1 MELPSVCVI
10 VKGKFTFT
18 PTLNVCRIPLLR
30 TIPVP
35 RELVF
40 STSPFILPA
49 MPIRKLYSRVKA
61 RHERKYISAPITG
74 EIVNSGSFT

>member
-18 PTLNVCRIPLLR
+18 PTLNVCRIPLH

-40 STSPFILPA
+40 YFSIHSSGNAHPEIILQGESKT
-49 MPIRKLYSRVKA
+49 RKKI
-61 RHERKYISAPITG
+61 YIGPYHRRDS
-74 EIVNSGSFT
+74 E